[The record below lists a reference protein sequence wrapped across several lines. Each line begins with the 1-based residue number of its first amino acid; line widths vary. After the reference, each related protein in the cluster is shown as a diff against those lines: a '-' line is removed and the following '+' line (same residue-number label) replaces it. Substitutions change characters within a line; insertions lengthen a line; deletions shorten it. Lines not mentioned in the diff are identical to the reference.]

1 MATIEITI
9 SSKEKQ
15 LLDDYFESNGT
26 TTKAAI
32 HAFLKHSLQQQAVL
46 PSTDRQRRINPQAI
60 QATTSEDGSILL
72 PGDIPNDV
80 TSWIKNG

>member
-46 PSTDRQRRINPQAI
+46 PSTDRQRRINPHAI
-60 QATTSEDGSILL
+60 RSTLSQDDSIVL

-80 TSWIKNG
+80 ISWLKNG